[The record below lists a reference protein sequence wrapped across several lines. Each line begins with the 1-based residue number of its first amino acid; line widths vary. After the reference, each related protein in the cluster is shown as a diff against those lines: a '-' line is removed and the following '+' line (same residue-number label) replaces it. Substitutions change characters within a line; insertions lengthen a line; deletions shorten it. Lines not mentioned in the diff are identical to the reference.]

1 MTYMVVDINNY
12 DVLFGLNFLIK
23 IGAIVDVERGLIQVR
38 HGPWANVEVLPLIMV
53 NILQRINPKTLM
65 QEVATILENTHISD
79 DFGIIDWILD
89 QDSPIMTKGKMHLLQ
104 IQILVLIVMNI
115 MMDNLVNLNRL
126 MM

>member
-1 MTYMVVDINNY
+1 
-12 DVLFGLNFLIK
+12 
-23 IGAIVDVERGLIQVR
+23 
-38 HGPWANVEVLPLIMV
+38 
-53 NILQRINPKTLM
+53 
-65 QEVATILENTHISD
+65 LENTHISD

>member
-1 MTYMVVDINNY
+1 M
-12 DVLFGLNFLIK
+12 
-23 IGAIVDVERGLIQVR
+23 
-38 HGPWANVEVLPLIMV
+38 
-53 NILQRINPKTLM
+53 
-65 QEVATILENTHISD
+65 ENTHISD